1 MNDGQRIDRLAFDIY
16 DEVYGHL
23 DDKRHKS
30 RRVGE
35 IYDWLANGDGGE
47 GRSLADLVDEWREYT
62 AEDEEV

>member
-1 MNDGQRIDRLAFDIY
+1 MNEERIEQLAFDIY

-35 IYDWLANGDGGE
+35 IYDWLANGDPE
-47 GRSLADLVDEWREYT
+47 GRSLGDLVEEWREYT

>member
-1 MNDGQRIDRLAFDIY
+1 MNDEQRIEQLAFDIY

-30 RRVGE
+30 QYVSE
-35 IYDWLANGDGGE
+35 IYDWLANGDIE
-47 GRSLADLVDEWREYT
+47 GRSIEDLVEEWREYT